1 MNTFVH
7 IFESYGFPGLIL
19 FGIGVVLYYFIKY
32 YGNQLTENM
41 RSGLEKVG
49 ENLSDQMSKQ
59 NDLLT
64 RTIIEQEDK
73 LITYLINEKKNEQSR
88 HSNMIHDKEDLAVD
102 INNYLKVIKNVHQ
115 AQRTYILEFHNHN
128 ENLSGTP
135 FVKFTC
141 KYEWFDLSSGYEP
154 LLGICKDMAFA
165 SIAQV
170 FKDVRLSPDQCMTYT
185 DMDNFGNNN
194 PSLAYYIVKP
204 STKTLVF
211 KGLYDKNNTFI
222 AVLVIEYDHTIK
234 EKDINLNKL
243 SVQAAEITQLI
254 NLRYKYVE

>member
-1 MNTFVH
+1 METFFN
-7 IFESYGFPGLIL
+7 IFESYGFPGLISA
-19 FGIGVVLYYFIKY
+19 GIGMVLYYFIKY
-32 YGNQLTENM
+32 YGNQLTKNM
-41 RSGLEKVG
+41 QSGLEKIG

-64 RTIIEQEDK
+64 KTIIEQEDK
-73 LITYLINEKKNEQSR
+73 LINYLINEKKNEQSR
-88 HSNMIHDKEDLAVD
+88 HNSMIHDKEDLAVD
-102 INNYLKVIKNVHQ
+102 INNYLKVIKNVHA

-154 LLGICKDMAFA
+154 LIGICKDMAFA

-170 FKDVRLSPDQCMTYT
+170 FKEVRQSSDQCMIYT
-185 DMDNFGNNN
+185 DLEDFGNNN
-194 PSLAYYIVKP
+194 PSLAYYLIKK
-204 STKTLVF
+204 STKSLIF
-211 KGLYDKNNTFI
+211 KGLYDQNNTFI
-222 AVLVIEYDHTIK
+222 AVLVIEYDHIING
-234 EKDINLNKL
+234 KDINLNKL
-243 SVQAAEITQLI
+243 NVQAAEITQLI